1 MDAEK
6 NEKEQTATTFEGGV
20 TEEQITKWKAQHR
33 KVIRIDVTDDEE
45 LHIGYFKRPTLEV
58 MQAVSKIGKSDEFKA
73 SETLFNGCWLGGSEL
88 LKQDS
93 VLYIKCMEYLNKAF
107 AQTMGSLKNL

>member
-1 MDAEK
+1 MNAEK
-6 NEKEQTATTFEGGV
+6 DEKDKITTTFDGGV
-20 TEEQITKWKAQHR
+20 NDDQIAKWKAQHR
-33 KVIRIDVTDDEE
+33 KVIRIDVLDDGE